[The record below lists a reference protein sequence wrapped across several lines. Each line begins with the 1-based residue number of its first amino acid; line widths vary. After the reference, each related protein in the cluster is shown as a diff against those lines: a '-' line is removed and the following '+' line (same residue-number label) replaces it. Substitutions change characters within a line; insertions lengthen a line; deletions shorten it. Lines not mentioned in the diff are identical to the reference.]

1 LVWIIKYTESS
12 SKQLK
17 KLDKQTALRVL
28 DYMDERVAV
37 LSDPRSLGKNL
48 KGPKMG
54 EYWRYRVGDVRVIC
68 NILDGQMTV
77 LVIARPRQHV
87 MASLA
92 SSLEE
97 FDSLYR
103 DLAK

>member
-1 LVWIIKYTESS
+1 MVWIIKYTESS

-54 EYWRYRVGDVRVIC
+54 EYWRYRVGDIRVIC
-68 NILDGQMTV
+68 NILDGQMTF
-77 LVIARPRQHV
+77 LVIEIGNRREV
-87 MASLA
+87 
-92 SSLEE
+92 
-97 FDSLYR
+97 YR
-103 DLAK
+103 

>member
-37 LSDPRSLGKNL
+37 LADPRSLGKNL

-77 LVIARPRQHV
+77 LVIEIGNRREV
-87 MASLA
+87 
-92 SSLEE
+92 
-97 FDSLYR
+97 YR
-103 DLAK
+103 

>member
-1 LVWIIKYTESS
+1 MVWIIKYTESS
-12 SKQLK
+12 SKLLK

-28 DYMDERVAV
+28 DYMDERVEEM
-37 LSDPRSLGKNL
+37 SDTRSLGKKL

-77 LVIARPRQHV
+77 LVIEIGNR
-87 MASLA
+87 S
-92 SSLEE
+92 
-97 FDSLYR
+97 
-103 DLAK
+103 

>member
-1 LVWIIKYTESS
+1 MVWIIKYTESS
-12 SKQLK
+12 NKQLK

-54 EYWRYRVGDVRVIC
+54 EYWRYRVGDIRVIC
-68 NILDGQMTV
+68 NILDGQMTI
-77 LVIARPRQHV
+77 LVIEIEGVRIFV
-87 MASLA
+87 
-92 SSLEE
+92 
-97 FDSLYR
+97 
-103 DLAK
+103 

>member
-1 LVWIIKYTESS
+1 MAWIIKYTESS

-77 LVIARPRQHV
+77 LVIEIGNRREV
-87 MASLA
+87 
-92 SSLEE
+92 
-97 FDSLYR
+97 Y
-103 DLAK
+103 K

>member
-1 LVWIIKYTESS
+1 MVWIIKYTESS

-17 KLDKQTALRVL
+17 KLDKQTAIRVL

-77 LVIARPRQHV
+77 LVIEIGNRREV
-87 MASLA
+87 
-92 SSLEE
+92 
-97 FDSLYR
+97 YR
-103 DLAK
+103 

>member
-1 LVWIIKYTESS
+1 MVWIIKYTESS

-48 KGPKMG
+48 KGPKVG
-54 EYWRYRVGDVRVIC
+54 EYWRYRVGDIRVIC
-68 NILDGQMTV
+68 NIVDGQMMV
-77 LVIARPRQHV
+77 LVVEVGNRREV
-87 MASLA
+87 
-92 SSLEE
+92 
-97 FDSLYR
+97 YR
-103 DLAK
+103 

>member
-1 LVWIIKYTESS
+1 MAWIIKYTESS

-37 LSDPRSLGKNL
+37 LADPRSLGKNL

-54 EYWRYRVGDVRVIC
+54 EYWRYRVGDIRVIC
-68 NILDGQMTV
+68 NISDGQMTV
-77 LVIARPRQHV
+77 LVIAIGNGREV
-87 MASLA
+87 
-92 SSLEE
+92 
-97 FDSLYR
+97 YR
-103 DLAK
+103 